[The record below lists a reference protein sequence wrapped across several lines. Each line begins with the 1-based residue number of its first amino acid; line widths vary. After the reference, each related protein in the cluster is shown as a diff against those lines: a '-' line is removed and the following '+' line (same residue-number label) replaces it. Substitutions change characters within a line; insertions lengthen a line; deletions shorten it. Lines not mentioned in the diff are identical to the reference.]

1 MHNNKTE
8 QGDITDHALD
18 RKDTRYKNYEL
29 LFIVQHTLKFRAVDK
44 SENKQEIATE
54 NNNQTQGT
62 FIQDTQTKRWH
73 IYTRHRLIHD
83 SGIQGTDT
91 NPREIYAL

>member
-8 QGDITDHALD
+8 QGDITDHVLD

-29 LFIVQHTLKFRAVDK
+29 LFIVQHTLKFQSVDT

-54 NNNQTQGT
+54 NNKQTQGT
-62 FIQDTQTKRWH
+62 FIQDTQTKR
-73 IYTRHRLIHD
+73 
-83 SGIQGTDT
+83 
-91 NPREIYAL
+91 